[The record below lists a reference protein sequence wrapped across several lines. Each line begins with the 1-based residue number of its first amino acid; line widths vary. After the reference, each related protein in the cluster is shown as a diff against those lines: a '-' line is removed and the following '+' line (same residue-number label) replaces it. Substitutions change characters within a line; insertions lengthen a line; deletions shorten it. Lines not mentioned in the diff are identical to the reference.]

1 LGFSRQLVGG
11 TVSIPLFLTSHQLNH
26 IILCGPNYFSA
37 SSPGTRTCNTQK
49 GQSLNPL
56 NGLVEITMQKEKPK
70 KLKIMIIEDE
80 EDILILYKDF
90 ISIMGH
96 EIVCASLHANNIMPD
111 FEKNL
116 PDICLIDYKIP
127 GHKSGMDAAIEILT
141 KYPLTPIIFITAY
154 YRFQNEIINNA
165 FFKDK
170 NIRVLIKPVRLTEIE
185 KVILDLVAHKP

>member
-1 LGFSRQLVGG
+1 MNLSN
-11 TVSIPLFLTSHQLNH
+11 S
-26 IILCGPNYFSA
+26 
-37 SSPGTRTCNTQK
+37 
-49 GQSLNPL
+49 
-56 NGLVEITMQKEKPK
+56 LVEMVIQNEKPK

-90 ISIMGH
+90 LSVLGH
-96 EIVCASLHANNIMPD
+96 EIVCNSLHANNIMSD

-116 PDICLIDYKIP
+116 PDICLMDYKIP

-154 YRFQNEIINNA
+154 DQFQKEIANDA

-185 KVILDLVAHKP
+185 KVIVDLIAEKR

>member
-1 LGFSRQLVGG
+1 MVIQ
-11 TVSIPLFLTSHQLNH
+11 N
-26 IILCGPNYFSA
+26 
-37 SSPGTRTCNTQK
+37 
-49 GQSLNPL
+49 
-56 NGLVEITMQKEKPK
+56 EKPK

-80 EDILILYKDF
+80 EDILILYNDF
-90 ISIMGH
+90 LSVLGH
-96 EIVCASLHANNIMPD
+96 EIVCNSLHANNIMSD

-116 PDICLIDYKIP
+116 PDICLMDYKIP

-154 YRFQNEIINNA
+154 DQFQKEIANDA

-185 KVILDLVAHKP
+185 KVIVDLIAEKR

>member
-1 LGFSRQLVGG
+1 MNLSN
-11 TVSIPLFLTSHQLNH
+11 S
-26 IILCGPNYFSA
+26 
-37 SSPGTRTCNTQK
+37 
-49 GQSLNPL
+49 
-56 NGLVEITMQKEKPK
+56 LVEMVIQNEKPK

-90 ISIMGH
+90 LSVLGH
-96 EIVCASLHANNIMPD
+96 EIVCNSLHANNIMSD

-116 PDICLIDYKIP
+116 PDICLMDYKIP

-154 YRFQNEIINNA
+154 DQFQKEIANDA

-185 KVILDLVAHKP
+185 KVIVDLITEKR